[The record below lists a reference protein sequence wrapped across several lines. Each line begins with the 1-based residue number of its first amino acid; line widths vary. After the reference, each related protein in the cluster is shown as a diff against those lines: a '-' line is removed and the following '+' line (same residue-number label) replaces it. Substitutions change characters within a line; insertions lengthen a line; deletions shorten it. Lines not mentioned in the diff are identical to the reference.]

1 MNHQDHRRCC
11 ADSGD
16 FTTSDLDSCWAPRNP
31 LMPLSLIN
39 CWGRRRASED
49 AGNTVGWTIE
59 RLPAGHESTSCT
71 GRS

>member
-39 CWGRRRASED
+39 CWGRRRA
-49 AGNTVGWTIE
+49 
-59 RLPAGHESTSCT
+59 RLSLHYLPIQTALLAEGKTSV
-71 GRS
+71 